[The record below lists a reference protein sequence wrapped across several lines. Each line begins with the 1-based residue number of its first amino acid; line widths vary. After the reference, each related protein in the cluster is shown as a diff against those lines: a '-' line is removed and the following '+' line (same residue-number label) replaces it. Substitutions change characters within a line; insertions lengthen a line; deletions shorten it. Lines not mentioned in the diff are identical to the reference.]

1 MKNEKGITLVSLV
14 VYIVV
19 LTIVIAIITT
29 VSSFFYSNINYAMA
43 KESYAPEF
51 NKFNMYFI
59 EDVKNNKN
67 AIVNTTSVEFED
79 GTKYTFDQLTETIY
93 RNDLAIAENVKG
105 IIFSKTNETVRNTT
119 KTIIKVE
126 IGIGE
131 DEAPL
136 VEEIDYVLK
145 YW

>member
-1 MKNEKGITLVSLV
+1 MKKENGITLVSLV

-19 LTIVIAIITT
+19 LTIVVAIVTT
-29 VSSFFYSNINYAMA
+29 VSSFFYSNINYAMV

-51 NKFNMYFI
+51 NKFNMFFI
-59 EDVKNNKN
+59 EDVKSNKN

-79 GTKYTFDQLTETIY
+79 GTKYTFNQVTGTIY
-93 RNDLAIAENVKG
+93 RNDLAITEDVKG
-105 IIFSKTNETVRNTT
+105 IIFTKTNETVRNTT

-131 DEAPL
+131 EESSL
-136 VEEIDYVLK
+136 VEEINYVLK